1 MFSQVCNH
9 YYITLFITI
18 TSDVLIKIFKNL
30 IIFLVCGFQGTYL
43 TDSFISHQKSQM
55 SFYLHLKSLIT
66 GKFSFS
72 FFDLAPTCSP
82 TPSPVE
88 VERLHNKRLYIENYI
103 LKYLEINVCIKT
115 NMPISR
121 HPRRIERCEER
132 MRNHSRVNTSN
143 ASYKLRTTQTD
154 QLLQR
159 YATE

>member
-1 MFSQVCNH
+1 
-9 YYITLFITI
+9 
-18 TSDVLIKIFKNL
+18 
-30 IIFLVCGFQGTYL
+30 
-43 TDSFISHQKSQM
+43 
-55 SFYLHLKSLIT
+55 
-66 GKFSFS
+66 
-72 FFDLAPTCSP
+72 
-82 TPSPVE
+82 
-88 VERLHNKRLYIENYI
+88 NKRLYIENYI